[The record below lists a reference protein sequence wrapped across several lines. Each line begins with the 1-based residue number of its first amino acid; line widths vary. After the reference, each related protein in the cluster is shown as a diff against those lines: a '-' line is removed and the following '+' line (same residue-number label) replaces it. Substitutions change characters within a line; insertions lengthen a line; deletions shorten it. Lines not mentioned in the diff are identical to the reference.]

1 MHEIK
6 CPKCGEVF
14 TVDESGYAA
23 IVGQVRDEEFHRE
36 LAQREKQLAAEK
48 EKDLALVRTQAARS
62 QEQSEAQLQRQIEE
76 LKAQLLSQQAQRALA
91 VQKALEQQTA
101 DLSARDQTITELRAR
116 LNAAQ
121 IERELAIQKVTSEKK
136 DELIESQ
143 REIDKLNYQ
152 LKEAAAA
159 SREKEQELRESYK
172 RELSSKDEVIAY
184 YKDLK
189 TRLSTKMVGETLEQ
203 HCEIEFNRLRAA
215 AFPNAYFEK
224 DNDART
230 GSKGD
235 YIFRESTSDGI
246 EFLSIMFEMKN
257 EMDTTASKKKNEDF
271 FRELDKDRQE
281 KGCEYAVLVS
291 LLEPDSELYGGI
303 TDVSYRYPKMYV
315 IRPQFF
321 IPIITLLRG
330 SALHTVEY
338 RRQLA
343 EIRNQNI
350 DISHFEEEMNDCKTR
365 FGRNYDLASR
375 KFKTA
380 IEEIDK
386 TIDHLQKTKDA
397 LLSSENNL
405 RLANDKAQELSVKRL
420 TKNNPTMQAKF
431 EELREAGIPYTEVR
445 DMESVMPELD
455 ILYMTRVQRERF
467 DDPAVY
473 EALKDTYI
481 LDAEKMKLA
490 KKNMAVL
497 HPLPRVNEI
506 AVEVDKDPRAAY
518 FREVENGKFM
528 RMALI
533 CKLFEW
539 ENKRMENP
547 QLVGVEENPAGVKC
561 PNKRCICNSE
571 NVPQLMRPVEGEEGA
586 YRCAYCETLVRK

>member
-48 EKDLALVRTQAARS
+48 ENELALVRTQALRS
-62 QEQSEAQLQRQIEE
+62 QEQSEAQLQRQIQE
-76 LKAQLLSQQAQRALA
+76 LKSQLAAQQAQRELA

-121 IERELAIQKVTSEKK
+121 TERELAIQKVTSEKK

-203 HCEIEFNRLRAA
+203 HCEIEFNRLRSA
-215 AFPNAYFEK
+215 AFPHAYFEK

-246 EFLSIMFEMKN
+246 EFLSIMFEMKAKKRMMISSGN
-257 EMDTTASKKKNEDF
+257 WIRTVRKSAANMPSWFPCWSRTANCTAASPMSATATP
-271 FRELDKDRQE
+271 R
-281 KGCEYAVLVS
+281 CMS
-291 LLEPDSELYGGI
+291 
-303 TDVSYRYPKMYV
+303 
-315 IRPQFF
+315 
-321 IPIITLLRG
+321 
-330 SALHTVEY
+330 SALNSSFPLSLFCEAQLSIRWNTAGSW
-338 RRQLA
+338 RRSA
-343 EIRNQNI
+343 IR
-350 DISHFEEEMNDCKTR
+350 ISISPTLR
-365 FGRNYDLASR
+365 R
-375 KFKTA
+375 K
-380 IEEIDK
+380 
-386 TIDHLQKTKDA
+386 
-397 LLSSENNL
+397 
-405 RLANDKAQELSVKRL
+405 
-420 TKNNPTMQAKF
+420 
-431 EELREAGIPYTEVR
+431 
-445 DMESVMPELD
+445 
-455 ILYMTRVQRERF
+455 
-467 DDPAVY
+467 
-473 EALKDTYI
+473 
-481 LDAEKMKLA
+481 
-490 KKNMAVL
+490 
-497 HPLPRVNEI
+497 
-506 AVEVDKDPRAAY
+506 
-518 FREVENGKFM
+518 
-528 RMALI
+528 
-533 CKLFEW
+533 
-539 ENKRMENP
+539 
-547 QLVGVEENPAGVKC
+547 
-561 PNKRCICNSE
+561 
-571 NVPQLMRPVEGEEGA
+571 
-586 YRCAYCETLVRK
+586 

>member
-76 LKAQLLSQQAQRALA
+76 LKAQLLSQQAQRELA
-91 VQKALEQQTA
+91 VKEALEQQTA

-121 IERELAIQKVTSEKK
+121 TERELAIQKVTSEKK

-203 HCEIEFNRLRAA
+203 HCEIEFNRLRSA

-235 YIFRESTSDGI
+235 FIFRECDASGNEI
-246 EFLSIMFEMKN
+246 ISIMFEMKN
-257 EMDTTASKKKNEDF
+257 ENDETATKHKNEDF
-271 FRELDKDRQE
+271 FKKLDHDRRQ
-281 KGCEYAVLVS
+281 KGCEYAVLCT
-291 LLEPDSELYGGI
+291 LLEPESELYNAGI
-303 TDVSYRYPKMYV
+303 VDVSYRYEKMYV

-321 IPIITLLRG
+321 IPMITLLRNAAVG
-330 SALHTVEY
+330 SLRYKQE
-338 RRQLA
+338 LA
-343 EIRNQNI
+343 EYKQQNI
-350 DISHFEEEMNDCKTR
+350 DVTNFEAKMEKFKDG
-365 FGRNYDLASR
+365 FSRNYNLAS
-375 KFKTA
+375 KQFESA
-380 IEEIDK
+380 IKEIDAAIK
-386 TIDHLQKTKDA
+386 QLEKTKDD
-397 LLSSENNL
+397 LRRSTENL
-405 RLANDKAQELSVKRL
+405 RLAHNKADELTIRKL
-420 TKNNPTMQAKF
+420 TWGNKTMKTAF
-431 EELREAGIPYTEVR
+431 DEAREAAPESSNEPAEADSYEV
-445 DMESVMPELD
+445 E
-455 ILYMTRVQRERF
+455 
-467 DDPAVY
+467 
-473 EALKDTYI
+473 
-481 LDAEKMKLA
+481 DAE
-490 KKNMAVL
+490 
-497 HPLPRVNEI
+497 
-506 AVEVDKDPRAAY
+506 
-518 FREVENGKFM
+518 
-528 RMALI
+528 
-533 CKLFEW
+533 
-539 ENKRMENP
+539 
-547 QLVGVEENPAGVKC
+547 
-561 PNKRCICNSE
+561 
-571 NVPQLMRPVEGEEGA
+571 
-586 YRCAYCETLVRK
+586 

>member
-76 LKAQLLSQQAQRALA
+76 LKAQLLSQQAQRELA

-101 DLSARDQTITELRAR
+101 DLSTRDQTITELRAR

-121 IERELAIQKVTSEKK
+121 TERELAIQKVTSEKK

-203 HCEIEFNRLRAA
+203 HCEIEFNRLRSA

-321 IPIITLLRG
+321 IPSSPCCGARHSIRWNTAG
-330 SALHTVEY
+330 SW
-338 RRQLA
+338 RRSV
-343 EIRNQNI
+343 IR
-350 DISHFEEEMNDCKTR
+350 ISISPT
-365 FGRNYDLASR
+365 SR
-375 KFKTA
+375 
-380 IEEIDK
+380 
-386 TIDHLQKTKDA
+386 
-397 LLSSENNL
+397 
-405 RLANDKAQELSVKRL
+405 
-420 TKNNPTMQAKF
+420 
-431 EELREAGIPYTEVR
+431 
-445 DMESVMPELD
+445 
-455 ILYMTRVQRERF
+455 
-467 DDPAVY
+467 
-473 EALKDTYI
+473 
-481 LDAEKMKLA
+481 
-490 KKNMAVL
+490 
-497 HPLPRVNEI
+497 
-506 AVEVDKDPRAAY
+506 
-518 FREVENGKFM
+518 
-528 RMALI
+528 
-533 CKLFEW
+533 
-539 ENKRMENP
+539 
-547 QLVGVEENPAGVKC
+547 
-561 PNKRCICNSE
+561 
-571 NVPQLMRPVEGEEGA
+571 
-586 YRCAYCETLVRK
+586 RK